1 MRPVRLIMQAFGAYP
16 SRQTVD
22 FRELGQ
28 RGFVLITGPTGS
40 GKTTVLDAICF
51 ALYGVASGS
60 EREPRGMR
68 SHHAD
73 AAVPTLVELD
83 FTVGGHP
90 YKVRRSLDHEVDRRK
105 TPLKADATLW
115 DMEGADIDREGTVL
129 ETGITNV
136 TKYVSS
142 LLGLADRQFRQVIML
157 PQGQFRQA
165 LTADSGDRQ
174 EIFQLLFDTERYCKV
189 EEALQVSAAE
199 IRAELKDVG
208 AAIRADL
215 GRVGAGSEEELDTI
229 LAAQADMCEQAQN
242 AERAAAEAAAAADQ
256 ALKEG
261 EKAAAVH
268 AEVAAALQQL
278 AEEEARAADIDLLKS
293 ELALAQAA
301 AACVQVDEALRDAD
315 GELRRAEVEHEEALA
330 AANDARLTQET
341 AAVQLETERGPQ
353 RAAARSAAQRL
364 VVQLEQLREAVR
376 QIETA
381 REAAIMRRSELDAA
395 ARASEQSTAALTDIV
410 AHRSKLERERGDCAV
425 LAAGAAAFER
435 DLENARAA
443 LERAAKIE
451 SIMRKLRVAERKAE
465 AEGAASEAAVAG
477 MKAARARLDQLR
489 AAMTQGYAAALASA
503 LTDGEPCP
511 VCGSMDHPAPARP
524 AQGQQL
530 VTEEQLAE
538 AEQEVTQA
546 TAEAEK
552 AAATFDAARL
562 AVSELR
568 GQAQALEEAGGAAS
582 TAAHTTAAAVAEL
595 EAAKRAAQQGLE
607 RANRAAARLVEIDAE
622 LSAVAEKVSQAE
634 LEQKRCA
641 EALMEATIKN
651 AAADA
656 DLAARCE
663 RVPVDLRSAQA
674 LGDALEAA
682 EREKAG
688 LEGALAAAESDHEQA
703 SRALGEAESA
713 LRVAEARLTGAT
725 ERRDTAIRKLD
736 AAVKKAGFRDVDHY
750 RESLRSPEWMDEI
763 RRAVADYDA
772 KLVASRRRAAA
783 AQAAAEGVA
792 RPDMDGL
799 LAARAA
805 AVEAERLA
813 MTATAQARARRG
825 ELERAAGILRGHL
838 DERKALEEHYA
849 VANRVAEVAA
859 GRAPN
864 RLGMNFERFVLASM
878 LDQVAEA
885 ATVRLQVMSRGRYVL
900 RRTGQRKTVRS
911 KAGLELEVYD
921 RHTGRER
928 AVSTLSGGEGFMAA
942 LSLALGL
949 SDVVQARS
957 GGIRLDT
964 MFIDEGFG
972 SLDAESLDL
981 AIDTLMDLQRNGGR
995 LIGIISH
1002 VPELA
1007 ERIDARLEVIP
1018 TEKGSRARFVVG

>member
-229 LAAQADMCEQAQN
+229 LAAQADVCEQAQN

-503 LTDGEPCP
+503 LPMA
-511 VCGSMDHPAPARP
+511 SPARCAARWIIP
-524 AQGQQL
+524 LRRAPLKVSNWLQRSR
-530 VTEEQLAE
+530 LAE
-538 AEQEVTQA
+538 AEQEVTCH
-546 TAEAEK
+546 
-552 AAATFDAARL
+552 R
-562 AVSELR
+562 R
-568 GQAQALEEAGGAAS
+568 GREGGGDFSTRHGWPCRSCVAAQALEEAGGAAS